1 MSNDGQYFP
10 TYLIV
15 RELESE
21 DSMWDKYLIW
31 GYRISMRETIFKAD
45 IIKSP
50 QDLEQLICNIITK
63 LINHVLERFRQ
74 EDSDTPIT
82 MRFYMYDDWGCQE
95 SPCEKTARKLKNA
108 REKGLF
114 VKLNGKGKLT
124 DALCK
129 LADWELYPGS
139 YSSSLN
145 SYMQSFERQII
156 REIRLADLS
165 NYEELLEYQKKIKEE
180 AQQFDNLEL

>member
-1 MSNDGQYFP
+1 MSNDGKYFP

-15 RELESE
+15 RDLESE
-21 DSMWDKYLIW
+21 DSMWDEYLLW
-31 GYRISMRETIFKAD
+31 GYRISMGKSIFKAD
-45 IIKSP
+45 IIKYP
-50 QDLEQLICNIITK
+50 QDLEQLICDIITK
-63 LINHVLERFRQ
+63 LINDGVERFRQ

-82 MRFYMYDDWGCQE
+82 MRFYMNDDWGCQE

-114 VKLNGKGKLT
+114 VKPNGKGKLT

-139 YSSSLN
+139 SSSSLN
-145 SYMQSFERQII
+145 SYMQSFERQIL
-156 REIRLADLS
+156 RERRLANLS
-165 NYEELLEYQKKIKEE
+165 NYEELLEYQKKIKEN